1 MEPPY
6 AFQYLDIHSCW
17 PASDADLY
25 RYAHQVRPQGGEPGR
40 LVASML
46 TDLESILHV
55 CLLTME
61 PFQGGTDTQLCDTRR
76 TPRVYDC
83 PARPRLVEAIA
94 EALCF
99 YEWMQCQ
106 RARTLQQRPLALQH
120 ALNEVARGLEIAAHL
135 KQQRPGRPAFRQIQ
149 TFLDI
154 VTQLETQTADD
165 HHAYAQPPHH
175 LTAKMHHRAYYEL
188 VRHMYAAFTT
198 HIPSQSRYPLGAV
211 WHTIAVILTR
221 VGLEQDTPEA
231 IAKRLP
237 VELKRTEKRYA
248 AHMQGEPD
256 DINYVALLRVRV
268 ARRKQPRRAR

>member
-1 MEPPY
+1 MEPLY
-6 AFQYLDIHSCW
+6 SFQYLDIHSCW
-17 PASDADLY
+17 PASDADFY

-83 PARPRLVEAIA
+83 PDRPRLVAAIA
-94 EALCF
+94 QALCL
-99 YEWMQCQ
+99 YEWRCRE
-106 RARTLQQRPLALQH
+106 RARSLQQRPAEVQE
-120 ALNEVARGLEIAAHL
+120 ALNVIARAWKVYRAGHKGRPLTRLTKALLEIAERLMTLTPEEHS
-135 KQQRPGRPAFRQIQ
+135 RYI
-149 TFLDI
+149 
-154 VTQLETQTADD
+154 
-165 HHAYAQPPHH
+165 QPPPR
-175 LTAKMHHRAYYEL
+175 LSAKMHDPHYWEL
-188 VRHMYAAFTT
+188 VRHMYHTFTD
-198 HIPSQSRYPLGAV
+198 PLQGPPRYPLRAV

-248 AHMQGEPD
+248 PSEKGALPEPSF
-256 DINYVALLRVRV
+256 LERLRLGLGRS
-268 ARRKQPRRAR
+268 KKPRRAR